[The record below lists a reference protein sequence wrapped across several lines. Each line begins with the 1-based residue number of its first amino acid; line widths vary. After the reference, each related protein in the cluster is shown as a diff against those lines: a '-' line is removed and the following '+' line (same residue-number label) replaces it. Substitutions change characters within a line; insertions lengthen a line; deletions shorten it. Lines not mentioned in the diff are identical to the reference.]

1 MLGNR
6 LPRFTPEER
15 AIVLGSSEFYG
26 MNTYT
31 TNLCS
36 EYIWLSYHNQRS
48 ALWGLVPSLR
58 DFADGAGSA
67 RQRRAEMTSSRAR
80 SSTHS
85 PDQMGRSLGRRVRT
99 FSLMPGLYVTYG
111 IFLY

>member
-36 EYIWLSYHNQRS
+36 ACFRVSMQRDR
-48 ALWGLVPSLR
+48 G
-58 DFADGAGSA
+58 ADGGFH
-67 RQRRAEMTSSRAR
+67 QRPAVMMSSRAT
-80 SSTHS
+80 SSTPLRAPTAHS
-85 PDQMGRSLGRRVRT
+85 LVHKVGFPCRVRVKSVSFLT
-99 FSLMPGLYVTYG
+99 DVLGFHHSALCLAPGL
-111 IFLY
+111 